1 MGSRPVFQYELNG
14 TFVTEYPSISIA
26 AKAVKCNEATIR
38 KALDKDR
45 ARCGFRWYSGVQ
57 EYKLKNTTRPRRK
70 QYEVSNKY
78 IEQPEIIENLIKY
91 GTEYNPKDVAFNA
104 CKKLIKNK
112 LKEKINEL
120 GNSEKSILPIDVAFK
135 PGEVE
140 GVPVVNFKF
149 NSPDPKH
156 VKILLIDIETA
167 PVKALVWKMWKE
179 NIGVDQVLSDWF
191 CLTWAAKWLG
201 ESEVFSNK
209 LTPEEVL
216 IEDDKRIIKEMWKLF
231 DDADI
236 VIGHNSKNFDVV
248 KLNTRFVIHGLVPS
262 SPYKQVDTLEVAR
275 KEFGFSSNK
284 LQHLAN
290 SFGIKGKYDTSF
302 NLWKKCLEGDKDSL
316 YYMEHYNKHDVEI
329 LELVYLK
336 LRPYIKGHP
345 NLDMYFN
352 DITPHCPICGKHNLI
367 LVPDKN
373 FYTQAVEYQ
382 VYRCE
387 DCGGLSRAKKG
398 NKILNKKVISA
409 IPR

>member
-1 MGSRPVFQYELNG
+1 MGKPVFQFKLDGE
-14 TFVTEYPSISIA
+14 FVTEHPSREAA
-26 AKAVKCNEATIR
+26 AKVMGCNESSIR
-38 KALDKDR
+38 KVIDKDK
-45 ARCGFRWYSGVQ
+45 ASCGFKWRSYNSKYSPGKV
-57 EYKLKNTTRPRRK
+57 
-70 QYEVSNKY
+70 VFDDSNFALASSK
-78 IEQPEIIENLIKY
+78 
-91 GTEYNPKDVAFNA
+91 A
-104 CKKLIKNK
+104 
-112 LKEKINEL
+112 
-120 GNSEKSILPIDVAFK
+120 
-135 PGEVE
+135 
-140 GVPVVNFKF
+140 
-149 NSPDPKH
+149 PDPKH

-201 ESEVFSNK
+201 DSEVFSNK
-209 LTPEEVL
+209 LTSDEVL
-216 IEDDKRIIKEMWKLF
+216 AEDDKRIIKEMWKLF

-236 VIGHNSKNFDVV
+236 IIGHNSKNFDVV
-248 KLNTRFVIHGLVPS
+248 KLNTRFVVHGLVPP

-290 SFGIKGKYDTSF
+290 SFGIEGKYETGF
-302 NLWKKCLEGDKDSL
+302 NLWKKCLEGDVDSL

-329 LELVYLK
+329 LEEVYLK

-352 DITPHCPICGKHNLI
+352 DVTPHCPICGKHNLI